1 MKDRKIL
8 IQINKPINEV
18 FAFTLNPQNTP
29 RWIDS
34 IVAEQINE
42 SSIKKGTIYKNQDK
56 NGNWSEYVV
65 TEFKENEMFV
75 FTKKDRNYHVRY
87 IFKAINENIT
97 ELEYYEWVDSGELEE
112 PFDIETLGKLKNIL
126 EKERA

>member
-112 PFDIETLGKLKNIL
+112 PFDIETLGK
-126 EKERA
+126 